1 MATTTIFHRSVLTRP
16 ISLKHLTSNR
26 RYATALPR
34 PPPPTR
40 KPSVTTFAGP
50 AHPRPVFAPSRRVPL
65 YRRLWPIA
73 LAVTTLGSWVAFF
86 CYIANEAKATSSIVE
101 KTLRAA
107 TMDPKLRAALGD
119 DVRPH
124 PEWWLNGRPRIR
136 GELDQLHGNIELS
149 VRLCG
154 SRGDGTLY
162 FKSTRKAEGI
172 PYDTLR
178 FEVIADDGT
187 VLKLDPKAADT

>member
-16 ISLKHLTSNR
+16 ISLKQPIPIR

-65 YRRLWPIA
+65 YRRLWPV
-73 LAVTTLGSWVAFF
+73 AVAITALGSWAAFF
-86 CYIANEAKATSSIVE
+86 GYITNNAKATSSFVE
-101 KTLRAA
+101 KTLRVAA
-107 TMDPKLRAALGD
+107 TDPNLCAALGG
-119 DVRPH
+119 DVRPQ

-154 SRGDGTLY
+154 SRGAGTLY
-162 FKSTRKAEGI
+162 FSSVRKAEAS
-172 PYDTLR
+172 PYEILR